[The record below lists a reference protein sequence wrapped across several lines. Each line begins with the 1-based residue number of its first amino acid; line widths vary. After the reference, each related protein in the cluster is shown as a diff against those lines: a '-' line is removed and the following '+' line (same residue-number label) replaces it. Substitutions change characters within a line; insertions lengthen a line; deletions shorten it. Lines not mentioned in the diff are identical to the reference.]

1 MNVYIDEQASAF
13 IQEVIP
19 LPGSSRPSV
28 SKCITNSHA
37 PLVEARLAG
46 EGTAKHNSS
55 KSLIA
60 TYVGPQLQYQSHE
73 IKQQGDTHTL
83 DIAMPFVCTIRKDS
97 DSGIIMTQ
105 LSSLVLGVLSGPN
118 NSRFRAAQWVDR
130 DLPSQGIDDYGVYG
144 RPEGHE
150 ASLGHYSV
158 SNRGTFSTEGHR
170 PMGILKRTD
179 NAETWLCGDRK
190 DSVYLAA
197 GGPVETD
204 HDWRQNLFPGLE
216 ITTVPVALCHVLD
229 NYERAF
235 ADMTQYRRQMR
246 RKHQDNNRWWDDIG
260 LWEPLLS
267 HLIETGL
274 SPGLWIE
281 PEVIGVRSIVAN
293 QLPNEA
299 FFRRNGQR
307 IIEKGRYQAPISIVQ
322 ILGSGQ
328 LDHNRAYL
336 HWVGEL
342 YDRFTNLVIEN
353 CSSSAQRMDHAM
365 LAVHTLQSTSDQQ
378 DPDSYGA
385 IAAALPTTMTPEQGA
400 IWAYPQPE
408 WHDETNAMTV
418 VNSLGRIHL
427 SGRLDILKP
436 HQFGL
441 IKQGMD
447 IYRILAPRTSS
458 LAR

>member
-1 MNVYIDEQASAF
+1 
-13 IQEVIP
+13 
-19 LPGSSRPSV
+19 
-28 SKCITNSHA
+28 
-37 PLVEARLAG
+37 
-46 EGTAKHNSS
+46 
-55 KSLIA
+55 
-60 TYVGPQLQYQSHE
+60 
-73 IKQQGDTHTL
+73 
-83 DIAMPFVCTIRKDS
+83 
-97 DSGIIMTQ
+97 
-105 LSSLVLGVLSGPN
+105 
-118 NSRFRAAQWVDR
+118 
-130 DLPSQGIDDYGVYG
+130 
-144 RPEGHE
+144 
-150 ASLGHYSV
+150 
-158 SNRGTFSTEGHR
+158 
-170 PMGILKRTD
+170 MGFKR
-179 NAETWLCGDRK
+179 
-190 DSVYLAA
+190 
-197 GGPVETD
+197 
-204 HDWRQNLFPGLE
+204 
-216 ITTVPVALCHVLD
+216 
-229 NYERAF
+229 
-235 ADMTQYRRQMR
+235 
-246 RKHQDNNRWWDDIG
+246 
-260 LWEPLLS
+260 LLS

-281 PEVIGVRSIVAN
+281 PEVNGVRSIVAN

-307 IIEKGRYQAPISIVQ
+307 IIEKGRYQ
-322 ILGSGQ
+322 
-328 LDHNRAYL
+328 LDYL
-336 HWVGEL
+336 HPAVQEHMHV
-342 YDRFTNLVIEN
+342 VIHRLKQKN

-458 LAR
+458 LARCLDWG